1 MGFHRSCLSYRITI
15 FFGIYCSRYTTIF
28 GIISATLSAPYDK
41 RPLEAVIVLFIFVG
55 KFTILFFSCFF
66 SKLGNRTAYHST
78 TAYHS
83 NTAYHSTT
91 AYRSNVKNNMSSSF
105 PGVFAYHSTTA
116 YRSNIQKNT
125 VVEFSRS
132 VRLSFD
138 DRLSFEHTKKNSCRV
153 FQGCS
158 LIIRRP
164 LVFRT
169 YQKTLWS

>member
-1 MGFHRSCLSYRITI
+1 MK
-15 FFGIYCSRYTTIF
+15 YCPYNHTIF
-28 GIISATLSAPYDK
+28 GIISAPLSAPYDK
-41 RPLEAVIVLFIFVG
+41 RPLRARIISFIFVG

-91 AYRSNVKNNMSSSF
+91 AYRSNVK
-105 PGVFAYHSTTA
+105 
-116 YRSNIQKNT
+116 KNT
-125 VVEFSRS
+125 VVEFSRG

-138 DRLSFEHTKKNSCRV
+138 DRLSFERTKKHCCRV
-153 FQGCS
+153 FQRSS

-164 LVFRT
+164 LIVRT
-169 YQKTLWS
+169 YKKHCR

>member
-1 MGFHRSCLSYRITI
+1 MRKEHSKVIFSINFSHYFNSY
-15 FFGIYCSRYTTIF
+15 TIF
-28 GIISATLSAPYDK
+28 GIISNTLSALYNK
-41 RPLEAVIVLFIFVG
+41 RPLEAVIVLFIFVE

-66 SKLGNRTAYHST
+66 SKLGNRTAYHSM

-91 AYRSNVKNNMSSSF
+91 AYRSNVKKNN
-105 PGVFAYHSTTA
+105 
-116 YRSNIQKNT
+116 
-125 VVEFSRS
+125 VVEFSRG

-138 DRLSFEHTKKNSCRV
+138 DRLSFEHPKKHCCRVFQECSLIIRRPLIVRTYKKTSCRV